1 MESGGVQVDLSVLKQ
16 MESII
21 NDELQEAERAC
32 HRAAGRP
39 FQVSSSVQ
47 VRRLLYDELQLRP
60 HGNSSTS
67 EVEVPMYTVCLGR
80 EMTYT
85 FHAFLSA
92 VISKSIRSHLS
103 Y

>member
-1 MESGGVQVDLSVLKQ
+1 MLVDLSVLKQ

-60 HGNSSTS
+60 GGHPSTS
-67 EVEVPMYTVCLGR
+67 EVEVRLR
-80 EMTYT
+80 
-85 FHAFLSA
+85 
-92 VISKSIRSHLS
+92 VI
-103 Y
+103 